1 MRGPILAARVAVLFA
16 ALAPAAATSAAPPA
30 NRITIKDFMFAPA
43 SLTIRA
49 GTTVTWLNEDEE
61 PHTVV
66 SASGLFRSK
75 AIDTQE
81 SFTFTFEKPG
91 EYHFIC
97 TIHPQMMGTVI
108 VQ

>member
-1 MRGPILAARVAVLFA
+1 MRGHILAMRAAILFA
-16 ALAPAAATSAAPPA
+16 TLVPAAVTSAAPAA
-30 NRITIKDFMFAPA
+30 NQITIKDFMFAPA
-43 SLTIRA
+43 SLTIKA

-66 SASGLFRSK
+66 SAGLFRSK
-75 AIDTQE
+75 AIDTKE
-81 SFTFTFEKPG
+81 TFTFTFEKPG
-91 EYHFIC
+91 EYHFVC

>member
-1 MRGPILAARVAVLFA
+1 MTRHILVTLAALL

-30 NRITIKDFMFAPA
+30 NQITIKDFMFAPA
-43 SLTIRA
+43 SLTIKA

-75 AIDTQE
+75 AIDTKE
-81 SFTFTFEKPG
+81 NFTYTFDKPG

>member
-1 MRGPILAARVAVLFA
+1 MRTHTLSILAAQLFVALG
-16 ALAPAAATSAAPPA
+16 PAAAMSAAPPA
-30 NRITIKDFMFAPA
+30 NQITIKDFMFAPA

-81 SFTFTFEKPG
+81 SFTFTFDKPG

-97 TIHPQMMGTVI
+97 TIHPQMSGTVI

>member
-1 MRGPILAARVAVLFA
+1 MARHILATLA
-16 ALAPAAATSAAPPA
+16 ALLVGALGAAAATSAAPPA
-30 NRITIKDFMFAPA
+30 SQITIKDFMFAPA
-43 SLTIRA
+43 SLTIKA

-66 SASGLFRSK
+66 SAGLFRSK
-75 AIDTQE
+75 AIDTKE
-81 SFTFTFEKPG
+81 TFTFTFEKPG
-91 EYHFIC
+91 EYHFVC